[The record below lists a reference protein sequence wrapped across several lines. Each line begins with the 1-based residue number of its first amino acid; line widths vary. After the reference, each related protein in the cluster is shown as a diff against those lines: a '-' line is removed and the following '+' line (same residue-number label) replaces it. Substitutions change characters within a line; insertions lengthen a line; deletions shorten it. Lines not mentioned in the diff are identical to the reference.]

1 MNKPKHIE
9 QALRDALAASTAKA
23 QALQKNIRDTQNL
36 TPGAAPQA
44 SVRRDLVMQIQEL
57 ENTLQYM
64 GESHPRRQG
73 DAMRLHQL
81 KVLLGRWDQTLQLQS
96 TLPKLKRR

>member
-23 QALQKNIRDTQNL
+23 RALEETIRDTQNL

-44 SVRRDLVMQIQEL
+44 SVRRDLLMQIQEL

-73 DAMRLHQL
+73 DVMRLHQL
-81 KVLLGRWDQTLQLQS
+81 KVLLGRWDQTLQLQQQ
-96 TLPKLKRR
+96 LPKLKRR